1 MLKIFRIASL
11 LEGCSYLLILTASF
25 GIISRDFVFPIG
37 MAHGVLFL
45 LYFVLS
51 LSTSHKQGWSVAL
64 WLLVLLAAVIPF
76 AFVPVELFLQRE
88 LRKNGIAPKLV
99 STT

>member
-1 MLKIFRIASL
+1 MLKIFRVASL

-25 GIISRDFVFPIG
+25 GIISREFVFPIG

-51 LSTSHKQGWSVAL
+51 LLASHKQGWSVGL
-64 WLLVLLAAVIPF
+64 WLLVLLAAIVPF
-76 AFVPVELFLQRE
+76 AFIPVEMFLQKA
-88 LRKNGIAPKLV
+88 LRKNGTHAAQIA
-99 STT
+99 